1 MGGLYGA
8 PTLRKNAAMPGNS
21 PFATRAARVTLVMS
35 CLFSTTGVILVFLPR
50 WLEVERGLDGAQI
63 GAVLSLVQFM
73 RIFTGPA
80 VAFWADSVP
89 DRRTPIRLLSLGSVV
104 AYAAFLFLAHDFW
117 QLLLLGF
124 IALSLSSSVV
134 PFVEAAT
141 LRATADGKMSY
152 GVARGIGTISFIAA
166 NVLGGILIARFGLG
180 AVVMWA
186 LTSLACLVAS
196 AWIGLP
202 HDPAPAGA
210 HGRTRTAQFGSI
222 GALLRSRRFLILIVA
237 CGLIQCGHGFYYSF
251 STIAWRAQGIS
262 AETVG
267 LLWGV
272 GGVAEVAFLWSL
284 PFIERRVSP
293 VAMILVGAVGSVARW
308 IVFGFAPPVGILWPL
323 QVLHCLSFAA
333 AHVGA
338 MRLLYRYTPEQNA
351 GMGQTLYSALSGGVL
366 MGCSTLLSGY
376 LYDAIGARGYWA
388 MAVIVSVGGALALLL
403 LAPVKRRPDP
413 AKEAVS

>member
-1 MGGLYGA
+1 
-8 PTLRKNAAMPGNS
+8 MPGNS

-35 CLFSTTGVILVFLPR
+35 CLFSTSGMILVFLPR
-50 WLEVERGLDGAQI
+50 WLEVERGLDGAEI

-89 DRRTPIRLLSLGSVV
+89 DRRTPMRLLSLGAVV
-104 AYAAFLFLAHDFW
+104 AYAAFFFLAHDFW
-117 QLLLLGF
+117 QLMGLGF
-124 IALSLSSSVV
+124 VALSLTSAVT
-134 PFVEAAT
+134 PFVEGAT
-141 LRATADGKMSY
+141 LRATAAGKMSY

-166 NVLGGILIARFGLG
+166 NVVGGVLIARFGLG
-180 AVVMWA
+180 AVVIWS

-196 AWIGLP
+196 TWLGLP

-210 HGRTRTAQFGSI
+210 HGRTKTAQFGSI
-222 GALLRSRRFLILIVA
+222 GALLRNNRFLILIFA

-251 STIAWRAQGIS
+251 STLSWRAQGIS

-284 PFIERRVSP
+284 PLIEKRVSP
-293 VAMILVGAVGSVARW
+293 EAMILLGATGGVVRW
-308 IVFGFAPPVGILWPL
+308 IIFGFAPVGFILWPL

-338 MRLLYRYTPEQNA
+338 MRLLYRYTPEENA
-351 GMGQTLYSALSGGVL
+351 GMGQTLYAALSGGVL
-366 MGCSTLLSGY
+366 MGCSTLLSGH

-388 MAVIVSVGGALALLL
+388 MAAIVFAGGTLALAL
-403 LAPVKRRPDP
+403 LAPVKRRPTP
-413 AKEAVS
+413 VSPGVS